1 MQNLSKKELLSHF
14 YVDLAMGYIHKFG
27 YDEFC
32 AKVIDK
38 ALELSPNSINAN
50 MVKSNIDTN
59 RFETVMFNLKINPRD
74 NKQLQNIRYY
84 PQAVELLKNVNSQY
98 NTVDNL
104 GYEHMPEDAYLQ
116 WLQSMQDEKNKQE
129 SEKLA
134 KQFKGTLIKPLK
146 N

>member
-1 MQNLSKKELLSHF
+1 MYWFQN
-14 YVDLAMGYIHKFG
+14 
-27 YDEFC
+27 
-32 AKVIDK
+32 
-38 ALELSPNSINAN
+38 
-50 MVKSNIDTN
+50 
-59 RFETVMFNLKINPRD
+59 
-74 NKQLQNIRYY
+74 Q
-84 PQAVELLKNVNSQY
+84 QY
-98 NTVDNL
+98 NFMDNL